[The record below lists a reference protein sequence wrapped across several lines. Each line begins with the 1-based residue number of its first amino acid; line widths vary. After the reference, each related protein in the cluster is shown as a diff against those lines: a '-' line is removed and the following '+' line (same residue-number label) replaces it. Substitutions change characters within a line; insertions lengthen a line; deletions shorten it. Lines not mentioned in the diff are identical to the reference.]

1 MKGVGENDPVILEP
15 SKGITQKLIK
25 DFNLDDGDE
34 DSGEGAE
41 TWTCLTPGW

>member
-1 MKGVGENDPVILEP
+1 MKGVSKKDPVILGP

-34 DSGEGAE
+34 DAGEGAE
-41 TWTCLTPGW
+41 KWTCLTPGW

>member
-1 MKGVGENDPVILEP
+1 MWEKDSVIYGP

-34 DSGEGAE
+34 GSEEGAE
-41 TWTCLTPGW
+41 KWTCLTPGW